1 MTLIKD
7 EVIKNIHEAQE
18 MIDGSGFSFP
28 WKNFSEVMEERTREH
43 SNKTFLI
50 YYDDDK
56 NERCEFSYKEFN
68 DFVNRTSN
76 LLIEDLHVK
85 RGDKVSTI
93 LFNHYYTVFIYFA
106 CWKIGACVVP
116 INIEEDIDRKTFIL
130 ENSESRI
137 TFCWIDS
144 LKEIESIK
152 DSLSHLEH
160 IVTVGG
166 ISKDNYINYEEEVHK
181 KSPAFISKDSEINDD
196 ALIVY
201 TSGTTGPPKGV
212 ILSQYNLLIDADGI
226 SEWHH
231 FNQEDRLMCILPIH
245 HVNGTIVTLVT
256 PYYMG
261 GSTVLNRK
269 FKSSTFWKKIHTDK
283 VNCVSVVPT
292 ILEFLLEAN
301 EDISKYSIG
310 HFKWIICGA
319 GPLLVETALNFQ
331 ERFNIPIIHGY
342 GLSETTCYSCFLPT
356 NLRRDELIY
365 WLSHHKF
372 PSIGIPI
379 KHNDMAI
386 IDEKGNELKELEKG
400 EIVVKGRT
408 VIKGYFKRPDAN
420 KDAFKFGWFR
430 TGDEGFY
437 KLDKQKRKFF
447 FITGRIKELI
457 IRGGINISPLEVDD
471 VLKSHPKV
479 RFGMAVPFENRY
491 YGEEIAAYIVPKNGI
506 EITEKDVLEYCK
518 QKLDF
523 KKQPKVVII
532 GSDVPYTSTG
542 KPKRLEL
549 KEKLKDEL
557 HKYRD
562 IQFSKK

>member
-1 MTLIKD
+1 MTLIED

-18 MIDGSGFSFP
+18 MINGNSFSFP
-28 WKNFSEVMEERTREH
+28 WSNFSDLMEERTREN
-43 SNKTFLI
+43 SIKTFLI

-56 NERCEFSYKEFN
+56 KERCEFSYKEFN

-76 LLIEDLHVK
+76 LLIEELHVK

-116 INIEEDIDRKTFIL
+116 VNIEEDIDRKKFIL

-152 DSLSHLEH
+152 ESLSHLEH

-166 ISKDNYINYEEEVHK
+166 ISKDNYINYEEEIHK
-181 KSPAFISKDSEINDD
+181 KSPDFISKDSEINDD

-269 FKSSTFWKKIHTDK
+269 FKSSTFWKT
-283 VNCVSVVPT
+283 VSMHDWYVKSF
-292 ILEFLLEAN
+292 LEV
-301 EDISKYSIG
+301 K
-310 HFKWIICGA
+310 C
-319 GPLLVETALNFQ
+319 
-331 ERFNIPIIHGY
+331 RFN
-342 GLSETTCYSCFLPT
+342 
-356 NLRRDELIY
+356 
-365 WLSHHKF
+365 
-372 PSIGIPI
+372 
-379 KHNDMAI
+379 
-386 IDEKGNELKELEKG
+386 
-400 EIVVKGRT
+400 
-408 VIKGYFKRPDAN
+408 
-420 KDAFKFGWFR
+420 
-430 TGDEGFY
+430 
-437 KLDKQKRKFF
+437 KQRS
-447 FITGRIKELI
+447 G
-457 IRGGINISPLEVDD
+457 P
-471 VLKSHPKV
+471 
-479 RFGMAVPFENRY
+479 AYYPFEM
-491 YGEEIAAYIVPKNGI
+491 
-506 EITEKDVLEYCK
+506 
-518 QKLDF
+518 
-523 KKQPKVVII
+523 
-532 GSDVPYTSTG
+532 S
-542 KPKRLEL
+542 
-549 KEKLKDEL
+549 
-557 HKYRD
+557 
-562 IQFSKK
+562 

>member
-1 MTLIKD
+1 
-7 EVIKNIHEAQE
+7 
-18 MIDGSGFSFP
+18 
-28 WKNFSEVMEERTREH
+28 
-43 SNKTFLI
+43 
-50 YYDDDK
+50 
-56 NERCEFSYKEFN
+56 
-68 DFVNRTSN
+68 
-76 LLIEDLHVK
+76 
-85 RGDKVSTI
+85 
-93 LFNHYYTVFIYFA
+93 
-106 CWKIGACVVP
+106 
-116 INIEEDIDRKTFIL
+116 
-130 ENSESRI
+130 
-137 TFCWIDS
+137 
-144 LKEIESIK
+144 
-152 DSLSHLEH
+152 
-160 IVTVGG
+160 
-166 ISKDNYINYEEEVHK
+166 
-181 KSPAFISKDSEINDD
+181 
-196 ALIVY
+196 
-201 TSGTTGPPKGV
+201 
-212 ILSQYNLLIDADGI
+212 
-226 SEWHH
+226 
-231 FNQEDRLMCILPIH
+231 
-245 HVNGTIVTLVT
+245 
-256 PYYMG
+256 
-261 GSTVLNRK
+261 
-269 FKSSTFWKKIHTDK
+269 
-283 VNCVSVVPT
+283 VSVVPT

-331 ERFNIPIIHGY
+331 ERFNIPIMHGY

-356 NLRRDELIY
+356 DLRIDELTY

-372 PSIGIPI
+372 PSIGVPI

-471 VLKSHPKV
+471 V
-479 RFGMAVPFENRY
+479 
-491 YGEEIAAYIVPKNGI
+491 GI

-518 QKLDF
+518 RKLDF

-532 GSDVPYTSTG
+532 GIDIPYTSTG

-562 IQFSKK
+562 IQFREK